1 MLQSSHLDLTDTM
14 FRWKH
19 VVKQSN
25 DIRSEINSTNIVT
38 TSSIDFNDSEG
49 LQECNLTWSIQL
61 SSVLSDRK
69 EIENQKAREMEHKR
83 I

>member
-1 MLQSSHLDLTDTM
+1 M

-25 DIRSEINSTNIVT
+25 DIRSEINSTNVVT
-38 TSSIDFNDSEG
+38 TSSIEFNDSEVEQV
-49 LQECNLTWSIQL
+49 LQDCNFTWSIQL
-61 SSVLSDRK
+61 SPVLSDRK
-69 EIENQKAREMEHKR
+69 ENENQKAREMDHKR